1 MSKSIISLS
10 LEKSSYGNVEIV
22 AYFIDLT
29 KGVLMW
35 KFRAFYTPY

>member
-10 LEKSSYGNVEIV
+10 LEKSSSDVEIV

-35 KFRAFYTPY
+35 KFRAFYTPD